1 MFMRKFWLAAS
12 FAAFAAT
19 PAFAVDDS
27 IMATRFGNTEHVE
40 NSIGHASIYFNAD
53 HTFTGKAS
61 AVLINLSLK
70 GTWKIDGTN
79 LCLTYDSPPPGED
92 NPSCAPATAH
102 VIGDTWDSKGRKV
115 TLLKGI
121 VD

>member
-1 MFMRKFWLAAS
+1 MRRFWLTVS
-12 FAAFAAT
+12 FAALVAT

-40 NSIGHASIYFNAD
+40 NTIGHASIYFNAD

-70 GTWKIDGTN
+70 GTWKIQGDN

-115 TLLKGI
+115 TLVKGI

>member
-1 MFMRKFWLAAS
+1 MRKLLLLAS

-19 PAFAVDDS
+19 PAFAIDDS

-40 NSIGHASIYFNAD
+40 NTIGHASIYFNAD

-61 AVLINLSLK
+61 AVLIHLSLK
-70 GTWKIDGTN
+70 GTWKIDGNN

-115 TLLKGI
+115 TLIKGI